1 MEVKQGLKSGPH
13 NQDAGESSTS
23 RENVHRLAPS
33 VSTYQSKQW
42 EARHTFSDHVA
53 LTSAKEHD
61 PPALPLTFLWGSLNS
76 LPPIA
81 FAAVGLAAQHLC
93 KLKLQIH
100 RQSET
105 REVFPCQENEIPLES
120 SRIGKRQPTNE
131 FNFGQTPM
139 KLWKLWEEPS
149 KNAYQLIL
157 LLFPLT

>member
-13 NQDAGESSTS
+13 NQDAGE
-23 RENVHRLAPS
+23 ELHIKGKCAQ
-33 VSTYQSKQW
+33 VSPIYQSKQW
-42 EARHTFSDHVA
+42 EARHTSSDHVA
-53 LTSAKEHD
+53 LMSAKEHD

-105 REVFPCQENEIPLES
+105 REFFPCQENEIPLES